1 MLMALPGVAM
11 RGERAT
17 RHFHLHRN
25 GVELAFVVVAMRRL
39 DDHATAGYPTMEL
52 LELLGALADALANKR

>member
-1 MLMALPGVAM
+1 M

-52 LELLGALADALANKR
+52 LELLGALADALANKG